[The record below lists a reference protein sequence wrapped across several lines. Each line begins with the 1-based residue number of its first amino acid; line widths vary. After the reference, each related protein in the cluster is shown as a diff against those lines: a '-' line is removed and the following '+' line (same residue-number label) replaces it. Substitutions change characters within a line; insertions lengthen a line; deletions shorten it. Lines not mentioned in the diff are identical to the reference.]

1 MSTPADENAAHL
13 AAPCPVYDHHC
24 CDNQGCCHGCGVM
37 MAEDWWHAYAG
48 DDADPPYKIGPVMAI
63 TGHQVQKLMR
73 KHKVT
78 IRQLKD
84 SSGLLMKRIRE
95 VRSSGLQDRGAARDW
110 IQAITGT
117 DPGLE
122 FEKVIR

>member
-1 MSTPADENAAHL
+1 
-13 AAPCPVYDHHC
+13 
-24 CDNQGCCHGCGVM
+24 